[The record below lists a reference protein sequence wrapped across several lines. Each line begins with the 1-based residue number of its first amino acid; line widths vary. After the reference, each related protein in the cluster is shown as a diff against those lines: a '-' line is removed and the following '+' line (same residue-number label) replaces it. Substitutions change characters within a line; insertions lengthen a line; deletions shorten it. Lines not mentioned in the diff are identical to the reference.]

1 MATTMWATLR
11 ADGFKPPFSSGKD
24 VIVLAAMAFE
34 LDKKTAEA
42 VANLAGLDIMD
53 ITFENAGR
61 GGGERMP
68 IVDRIDAFVYLV
80 GFLATVAV
88 PVQDPRG
95 MGAMKPLQ
103 SLEASLE
110 GRPH

>member
-1 MATTMWATLR
+1 ML
-11 ADGFKPPFSSGKD
+11 
-24 VIVLAAMAFE
+24 
-34 LDKKTAEA
+34 
-42 VANLAGLDIMD
+42 
-53 ITFENAGR
+53 
-61 GGGERMP
+61 
-68 IVDRIDAFVYLV
+68 IVDRIDAFAYLV

-103 SLEASLE
+103 PLETSLE